1 MDPKKMKSVYS
12 VVERNN
18 KTYWRPLGIGF
29 VNRDGSINLK
39 LDTFPLWNGGKEL
52 VIQVRDYEPKE
63 ERGGADRRG
72 DVGGRSAGLDHA
84 DALPSVFS

>member
-18 KTYWRPLGIGF
+18 RTYWRSLGIGF

-63 ERGGADRRG
+63 DRSADRRSDI
-72 DVGGRSAGLDHA
+72 DVATGR
-84 DALPSVFS
+84 LPEEARPPATFA